1 MTGPKEEWL
10 IWNMRF
16 QLGFSSLDQR
26 LKKVEE
32 RRLQVPQP
40 GQQNDDLKSSSSK
53 RLQEDNDG
61 SRNKTQQLEPA
72 SDRITRLDEQDQD
85 MIASSKHSKEENKV
99 LSDRILQL
107 EQEGTRRDQ
116 ESELVR
122 QLKAKVAVL
131 EEDFKSV
138 ISTIKRMDETNKA
151 ERRQRGEEIQQ
162 LRSQVGALNSTE
174 HISGRRSR
182 DGKTRGRAIRS
193 SSNTNCRQ
201 SSESNVRRH
210 YRS

>member
-32 RRLQVPQP
+32 RTLQGPQP

-72 SDRITRLDEQDQD
+72 SDRVTQLDEQVQD
-85 MIASSKHSKEENKV
+85 LIASSKQSKEENKV

-116 ESELVR
+116 EIELVR
-122 QLKAKVAVL
+122 QLREKLGVL

-138 ISTIKRMDETNKA
+138 ISTIKGMDETNKA
-151 ERRQRGEEIQQ
+151 ERRQRGEEMQQ
-162 LRSQVGALNSTE
+162 LRSQVGALNGTE
-174 HISGRRSR
+174 HISGRRSQ
-182 DGKTRGRAIRS
+182 DGKTRGRDVRS

-201 SSESNVRRH
+201 SSERNVRRH